1 MTTSITVVLPIN
13 RETTRIVLLAGSPG
27 PGSPEVISMMSP
39 EVISE
44 VISMMSPEVISEVI
58 SMMSPEVI
66 SMTSP
71 EVISIDKKYSYCW
84 QLNSALYVNQLTF
97 KLRFGIDNL
106 IAGITLSYRIH
117 SKYSYVVCITRS
129 KFCPHWQV
137 NFSRFGSKLD
147 SHDRHWSR
155 STM

>member
-1 MTTSITVVLPIN
+1 MHDLPIIHIAVMTTSITVVLPIN
-13 RETTRIVLLAGSPG
+13 RETTRIVLLADSPG
-27 PGSPEVISMMSP
+27 PGSPEVICMMF
-39 EVISE
+39 
-44 VISMMSPEVISEVI
+44 PEVISEVI

-66 SMTSP
+66 SMMPP

-129 KFCPHWQV
+129 KFCP
-137 NFSRFGSKLD
+137 R
-147 SHDRHWSR
+147 
-155 STM
+155 

>member
-1 MTTSITVVLPIN
+1 MHDLPIIHIAVMTTSITVVLPIN

-27 PGSPEVISMMSP
+27 PGSPEVKLFMMSP
-39 EVISE
+39 E
-44 VISMMSPEVISEVI
+44 VISMMSPEVV
-58 SMMSPEVI
+58 SMM
-66 SMTSP
+66 SP
-71 EVISIDKKYSYCW
+71 EVISIDKKYSYYW

-129 KFCPHWQV
+129 KFCP
-137 NFSRFGSKLD
+137 R
-147 SHDRHWSR
+147 
-155 STM
+155 